1 MDATPEKITTW
12 SPLRRPVFR
21 ALWIATV
28 VSNVGTWMQ
37 GTASA
42 WLMTSLTSSTL
53 MVALV
58 QTSTTLPVFLLAL
71 PAGAFA
77 DVFNRRRL
85 LLFTQAWMLI
95 SAAALG
101 WLTLSGQTTPW
112 LLLILTLIL
121 GIGAAMNA
129 PSWQAIVP
137 ELVSPPE
144 IPSAVALNSTGF
156 NVSRSVGPALGGLV
170 LVAFGAGV
178 AFLMN
183 AASFLGVMAVIF
195 LWQQSPRASSLPA
208 EHIMGATRTGI
219 RYVRHDPGLRA
230 VLIRVLSFIAC
241 ASALMALL
249 PLVARKELGLGSAG
263 YGYLLGFF
271 GAGAVAGAMILQR
284 VRQKFSADLFV
295 ALGTLAFAGAL
306 IVVAWIHIF
315 AFVCGALVP
324 AGAAWLALISSF
336 NSSVQTVV
344 PSWVRGRA
352 LSMYMLVLFGGIA
365 AGSALWGTVA
375 TFVGLPLSLIAAAGT
390 LILGFGATISYH
402 LPDVV
407 PLDLS
412 PSMHWPAPAV
422 SIQPNP
428 DKGPVLIMV
437 EYLIDPIQ
445 AHAFK
450 LAMKDMRT
458 FRLREGAMRWKL
470 FVDAA
475 KPGRYMESF
484 MLESWLEHLRQH
496 ERVTVADRE
505 LEKTVHAF
513 HVGPEPPVVT
523 HFLGESLP
531 KETEQPS

>member
-1 MDATPEKITTW
+1 MNASPEKITTW

-28 VSNVGTWMQ
+28 VSNIGTWMQ

-58 QTSTTLPVFLLAL
+58 QTSTTLPVLLLAL

-77 DVFNRRRL
+77 DVFNRRKL
-85 LLFTQAWMLI
+85 LLFTQGWMLTA
-95 SAAALG
+95 AAALG
-101 WLTLSGQTTPW
+101 WLTLSGLTTPW

-121 GIGAAMNA
+121 GLGAAMNA
-129 PSWQAIVP
+129 PSWQAIIP

-156 NVSRSVGPALGGLV
+156 NVSRSVGPALGGLI
-170 LVAFGAGV
+170 LGAFGAGV

-195 LWQQSPRASSLPA
+195 LWRQSPRASSLPT
-208 EHIMGATRTGI
+208 EHIIGATRTGI
-219 RYVRHDPGLRA
+219 RYVRHDPALRA
-230 VLIRVLSFIAC
+230 VLIRVLSFITC

-249 PLVARKELGLGSAG
+249 PLVARRELGLSAAG

-271 GAGAVAGAMILQR
+271 GAGAVAGAVILQGM
-284 VRQKFSADLFV
+284 RQRFSANLLI
-295 ALGTLAFAGAL
+295 ALGTLVFAAVL
-306 IVVAWIHIF
+306 TVVAYIPIF
-315 AFVCGALVP
+315 FVVCSALVA

-336 NSSVQTVV
+336 NSSVQTLV

-375 TFVGLPLSLIAAAGT
+375 TFLGLPLALTAAAGM
-390 LILGFGATISYH
+390 LLVGLAATSSSR
-402 LPDVV
+402 LPDVTT
-407 PLDLS
+407 LDLS

-422 SIQPNP
+422 AVQPHP
-428 DKGPVLIMV
+428 DKGPVLIMI
-437 EYLIDPIQ
+437 EYLIDAAQSHP
-445 AHAFK
+445 FK
-450 LAMKDMRT
+450 LAMKSMRS
-458 FRLREGAMRWKL
+458 FRLREGAMGWRL

-475 KPGRYMESF
+475 EPRRYLESF
-484 MLESWLEHLRQH
+484 MVESWIEHLRQH

-505 LEKTVHAF
+505 MEKMVHAF
-513 HVGPEPPVVT
+513 HTGSEPPIVT
-523 HFLGESLP
+523 HLLGESLP
-531 KETEQPS
+531 KDRERSV